1 MLEYK
6 TILHGRALQDILSIS
21 ADSPANLF
29 TIGQSVPIVALH
41 QIVNVLA
48 IHNIIFVCA
57 IQVPT
62 NSLGSIRIAN
72 NAISGRKFSVFFL
85 ISEIA

>member
-6 TILHGRALQDILSIS
+6 RILHGRALQDILSIS
-21 ADSPANLF
+21 ADSPAKLF

-48 IHNIIFVCA
+48 IHTIIFVCA
-57 IQVPT
+57 IQDPT